1 MQLTRGKIEIVHNF
15 EKEFGIKCGT
25 FAASPI
31 SMRDVSVVDYKGKVL
46 IYDIEYG
53 KQKYCVQAH
62 STMANVI
69 DGIGG

>member
-1 MQLTRGKIEIVHNF
+1 MQLTRGKIEVIHSF
-15 EKEFGIKCGT
+15 EKEFGIKMGT

-53 KQKYCVQAH
+53 K
-62 STMANVI
+62 
-69 DGIGG
+69 

>member
-1 MQLTRGKIEIVHNF
+1 MQLTRGKIEVIHSF
-15 EKEFGIKCGT
+15 EKEFGIKMGT

-53 KQKYCVQAH
+53 KQKYCV
-62 STMANVI
+62 
-69 DGIGG
+69 